1 MDPYYGL
8 LGNALHPPPTGRRSL
23 LSTAASTAKSPTTVV
38 NPDRR
43 TIAAKRASLTQSD
56 RGGGNPSVTPADRRD
71 AARMA
76 SLATLGQGAAAA
88 TPIKRVAATPSKQVA
103 TTPGQR
109 VAATAGQRVAT
120 TPGQR
125 VAATPGQRVAATP
138 GQQVAATPGKRV
150 AATPGQR
157 VAATP
162 GQRVAATPGQRV
174 AATPGKRVAATL
186 GQRVAATLGQGAA
199 ATPGKRVAATPD
211 KWVAATPDKRMAA
224 TPTPG
229 KKKQRRRDHRA
240 QSHTLSLSAEQGRK
254 VPRDS
259 VPVSEADPFSS
270 CDVVGRLLD
279 MSSGKTF
286 RIPKRE
292 PVDQRLR
299 REEKQSYALEE
310 AWQVRG
316 LRTTPTP
323 PPSTPRDFLI

>member
-1 MDPYYGL
+1 LVEIFTFLIFSSVDPYYGL
-8 LGNALHPPPTGRRSL
+8 LGNALHRTPSGRRSL
-23 LSTAASTAKSPTTVV
+23 PSTAAAVTANTAKSATAIA

-43 TIAAKRASLTQSD
+43 TIAAKKRASLTQSD

-71 AARMA
+71 AARKA
-76 SLATLGQGAAAA
+76 SLATLGQGAA
-88 TPIKRVAATPSKQVA
+88 
-103 TTPGQR
+103 
-109 VAATAGQRVAT
+109 
-120 TPGQR
+120 
-125 VAATPGQRVAATP
+125 
-138 GQQVAATPGKRV
+138 

-174 AATPGKRVAATL
+174 AATPDKQVAATPKRAAATPDQRVAATP
-186 GQRVAATLGQGAA
+186 GQRVAAT
-199 ATPGKRVAATPD
+199 PGKRE
-211 KWVAATPDKRMAA
+211 AA

-229 KKKQRRRDHRA
+229 KKKQRRRGHRA
-240 QSHTLSLSAEQGRK
+240 ESHTLSLSAGKGRE

-292 PVDQRLR
+292 PINLRLL
-299 REEKQSYALEE
+299 REENLNYAPEE
-310 AWQVRG
+310 ACQVNG
-316 LRTTPTP
+316 L
-323 PPSTPRDFLI
+323 